1 MLMTIIYDRGHN
13 VTLMPAIMTMSN
25 LEGPRNDH
33 TIQGRSWSLQQL
45 NLEHN
50 NDDFNPD
57 DKNDFNPD
65 HSDDFNNAEDDNRDQ
80 KVSSIVPQ
88 QCSGQPRRRG
98 AGSTS
103 SLEQIQVDNDLYF
116 FPSVNLYF
124 LETWICIS
132 M

>member
-1 MLMTIIYDRGHN
+1 MLMTIIDDDRGHN

-57 DKNDFNPD
+57 DKNDFND
-65 HSDDFNNAEDDNRDQ
+65 GKDDNDAENGDGGMKLSR
-80 KVSSIVPQ
+80 K
-88 QCSGQPRRRG
+88 
-98 AGSTS
+98 
-103 SLEQIQVDNDLYF
+103 
-116 FPSVNLYF
+116 
-124 LETWICIS
+124 
-132 M
+132 